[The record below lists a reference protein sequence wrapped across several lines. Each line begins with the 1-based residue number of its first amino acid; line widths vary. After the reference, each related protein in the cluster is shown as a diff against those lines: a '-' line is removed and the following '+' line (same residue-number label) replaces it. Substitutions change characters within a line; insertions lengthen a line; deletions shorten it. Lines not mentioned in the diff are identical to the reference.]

1 MSAPAARTVLD
12 ADGLRDAVRR
22 MAAEIE
28 RDHPDGV
35 LLVGVLKG
43 GLLLLADLAR
53 AIRSV
58 PVTIELM
65 AISRYQ
71 SGGGRVAIVLD
82 LAVDIRDR
90 DVVIVDDII
99 DTGLTIAYLRGQL
112 MARGPRSVSL
122 CALVDR
128 TSGRLVPE
136 EVRYRG
142 VEVADEYLLG
152 YGLHH
157 KELYRNVDAVV
168 AADAEALAADPR
180 VYLSELYGRPG
191 APATA

>member
-1 MSAPAARTVLD
+1 MPLQTVLD
-12 ADGLRDAVRR
+12 PDGVRAAIAS
-22 MAAEIE
+22 MAEEIE

-43 GLLLLADLAR
+43 GVLLLADLAR
-53 AIRSV
+53 AIQSI
-58 PVTIELM
+58 PVDLELM

-71 SGGGRVAIVLD
+71 SGGGRVAITLD

-112 MARGPRSVSL
+112 LARAPRSVSL

-136 EVRYRG
+136 RVRYRG

-157 KELYRNVDAVV
+157 RELYRNVNRVV
-168 AADAEALAADPR
+168 AADRNALLADPGL
-180 VYLSELYGRPG
+180 YLADLYPARP
-191 APATA
+191 A

>member
-1 MSAPAARTVLD
+1 MPLRTVLD
-12 ADGLRDAVRR
+12 ADGLHDAVVR
-22 MAAEIE
+22 MATAIE

-53 AIRSV
+53 AIRSI
-58 PVTIELM
+58 PVDVELM
-65 AISRYQ
+65 AISRYR

-82 LAVDIRDR
+82 LAVDIRGR

-99 DTGLTIAYLRGQL
+99 DTGLTIAYLRAQL
-112 MARGPRSVSL
+112 LARGPRSVSL

-136 EVRYRG
+136 PVRYRG
-142 VEVADEYLLG
+142 VEVAGEYLLG

-157 KELYRNVDAVV
+157 RERYRNVNRVVV
-168 AADAEALAADPR
+168 ADRGALARDPDLYR
-180 VYLSELYGRPG
+180 AELYGSQAG
-191 APATA
+191 G